1 MAGIVRDWLSW
12 LGLSGTACHGWNCQG
27 LVVMAGIVRDWLSWL
42 GLSGGSV
49 VMDGIIRGWIVMD
62 GIVRGLVVMA
72 GTRGAGCHGWD
83 CQGISCHIWECQ
95 GLVVLDE
102 IFRVCLAWLG
112 IVRVLVVMDWIV
124 RGAG

>member
-1 MAGIVRDWLSW
+1 MARIVWDWLSW
-12 LGLSGTACHGWNCQG
+12 LGLSGGYRCHGWDCQG

-83 CQGISCHIWECQ
+83 CQGIREQ
-95 GLVVLDE
+95 
-102 IFRVCLAWLG
+102 
-112 IVRVLVVMDWIV
+112 RVLKPVSN
-124 RGAG
+124 GL